1 MAVVSL
7 KINERTYDMA
17 CEAGQEA
24 HLRKLAQNMDERV
37 RDLVASIGSVGEAR
51 LLAMASLMVADELY
65 EAKKQ
70 IRDHESDSKAANPR
84 PAGSNSGQTETAA
97 TLEAYAQRI
106 EAVATRLG
114 SP

>member
-7 KINERTYDMA
+7 KINERTYDVA

-24 HLRKLAQNMDERV
+24 HLRKLAQYMDERV
-37 RDLVASIGSVGEAR
+37 RDLVASVGSVGEPR

-65 EAKKQ
+65 EARKQ
-70 IRDHESDSKAANPR
+70 IHDLETKAAEPGR
-84 PAGSNSGQTETAA
+84 AGSDSGQTETAA